1 MKKLIALSVS
11 LSFLALIL
19 TGCNTVNG
27 FGKDVKKVG
36 ESLEGASTKK

>member
-1 MKKLIALSVS
+1 MKQLFALAAIV
-11 LSFLALIL
+11 LALVL

>member
-1 MKKLIALSVS
+1 MKKLFALSAIAM
-11 LSFLALIL
+11 ALVL
-19 TGCNTVNG
+19 TGCNTLNG

>member
-1 MKKLIALSVS
+1 MKKVIALA
-11 LSFLALIL
+11 LAAIVL
-19 TGCNTVNG
+19 TGYNTVNG

>member
-1 MKKLIALSVS
+1 MKKLFALSIIALF
-11 LSFLALIL
+11 LS
-19 TGCNTVNG
+19 GCNTVNG

>member
-1 MKKLIALSVS
+1 MKQLFALAAIAM
-11 LSFLALIL
+11 ALVL

>member
-1 MKKLIALSVS
+1 MKKLFALSI
-11 LSFLALIL
+11 LALML

-27 FGKDVKKVG
+27 FGKDIKKVG